1 MSDVMTANPLPS
13 GSVLPPTL
21 ASRVA
26 YGAVAGALVV
36 VSVFRL
42 GAGAAAVSLGMLG
55 ILAVGAL
62 LAGAG
67 RTGVVGTRR
76 WRFLAAGVWLVAAG
90 SMLLTLT
97 AAHEGPDRIWGEL
110 LELAGVLTIGGAFAV
125 LAHLRRDPASRTA
138 FLDASVVGAAVVM
151 VLWVALVAPLH
162 PQSLPW
168 GDRFSLAIQPM
179 REGILVA
186 ILTWIALVPGRRS
199 RPLLLLAGGIT
210 LLLGADLAQSISR
223 SMTVA
228 WPHVEQLLEAAA
240 IAVLGLAGLE
250 ATHALRSDAERAGE
264 VRPEHASR
272 SLLIGVALLMSPVAI
287 VVGDLSTVDGM
298 IVIGACSVVLAVGVV
313 SRFVSLVHENQRA
326 HAATAASERRFR
338 MLADSAPAGI
348 FELGRSPAGVFEP
361 GLGPSVTYANAEGNR
376 LLGPE
381 VVGRPVADLVRNV
394 DDGSRDELLA
404 ALAAVAQ
411 GEPSRAEL
419 RLDDHRWVAWQGVP
433 VPPAGADTPFAF
445 VSALDITALKRAQEA
460 LARQATHDPL
470 TGLPNRRLL
479 IESLIVA
486 LAELGRGHRT
496 GTVALM
502 FVDLDGFKLVN
513 DVLGHD
519 AGDAL
524 LRAAALR
531 LRNAVRAHDMVA
543 RFGGD
548 EFVVLMRHVAD
559 RGELTDVGQRILDAI
574 SAPIDLGGAPA
585 HVGASIGI
593 ATALGPDDDP
603 DALVRNA
610 DAAMYKAK
618 EHGRGRY
625 EFFRP
630 DRSRVGHRT
639 L

>member
-1 MSDVMTANPLPS
+1 MSDLMTANSLPS
-13 GSVLPPTL
+13 GPVPVPAPAL
-21 ASRVA
+21 RVA
-26 YGAVAGALVV
+26 YCVVAAALVV

-42 GAGAAAVSLGMLG
+42 GAAAAAVSLGLLG
-55 ILAVGAL
+55 VLAVGAL
-62 LAGAG
+62 LLGAR
-67 RTGVVGTRR
+67 RTGVVGTNR
-76 WRFLAAGVWLVAAG
+76 WRFLAGGVWLVAAG
-90 SMLLTLT
+90 AMLLTLT
-97 AAHEGPDRIWGEL
+97 AAHEGPARIWGEMV
-110 LELAGVLTIGGAFAV
+110 ELAGVLTIGGAFAV
-125 LAHLRRDPASRTA
+125 LARLRSDPASRTA

-162 PQSLPW
+162 PQLQSLP
-168 GDRFSLAIQPM
+168 GRFALAVQPL
-179 REGILVA
+179 REGVLVA

-199 RPLLLLAGGIT
+199 RPLLLLAAGIT
-210 LLLGADLAQSISR
+210 LLLGADLAQSVSR
-223 SMTVA
+223 SMEVA
-228 WPHVEQLLEAAA
+228 WPHVEHLLQAAA

-250 ATHALRSDAERAGE
+250 ATQSLRGDGERAGE

-287 VVGDLSTVDGM
+287 VVGDLSTLDGM
-298 IVIGACSVVLAVGVV
+298 IVIGACAVVLAVGVV
-313 SRFVSLVHENQRA
+313 ARFVSLAHENQRA

-348 FELGRSPAGVFEP
+348 FELGRHPAGVFEP
-361 GLGPSVTYANAEGNR
+361 APGPVVTYANAEGNR

-381 VVGRPVADLVRNV
+381 VIGRPVADLVRNV
-394 DDGSRDELLA
+394 DPGSRDQLLG
-404 ALAAVAQ
+404 ALSSVSQ
-411 GEPSRAEL
+411 GDASHAEL

-433 VPPAGADTPFAF
+433 VPAEGEDTPIAFA
-445 VSALDITALKRAQEA
+445 SALDITALKRAQEA

-486 LAELGRGHRT
+486 LEELGRGHRT

-513 DVLGHD
+513 DVMGHD

-524 LRAAALR
+524 LKTAALR
-531 LRNAVRAHDMVA
+531 LRNAVRHHDMVA

-559 RGELTDVGQRILDAI
+559 RGELTDVGQRILDAV

-618 EHGRGRY
+618 ERGRGRY

-630 DRSRVGHRT
+630 DGSRVRHRM